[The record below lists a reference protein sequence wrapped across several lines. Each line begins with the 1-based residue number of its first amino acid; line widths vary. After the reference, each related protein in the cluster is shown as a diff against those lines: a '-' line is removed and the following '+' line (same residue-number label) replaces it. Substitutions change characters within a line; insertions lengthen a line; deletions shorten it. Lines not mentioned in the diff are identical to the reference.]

1 MFQRIVDCDKQL
13 RKLRT
18 CGLVRRNPC
27 ASASCMAT
35 APAEHFRCLP
45 TRESG
50 NPIQR
55 LSQGD

>member
-1 MFQRIVDCDKQL
+1 
-13 RKLRT
+13 
-18 CGLVRRNPC
+18 
-27 ASASCMAT
+27 MAT